1 MTHSAYSESV
11 HWCWV
16 RGARMSWGALL
27 ICHWHQ
33 YKAPA
38 SQSVDIAVTKWCQ
51 FKFPRNHFQ
60 FWNSTSGP
68 TIRTRNGMPNMLTP
82 AIMAFRRS
90 IKAFFS
96 HDFAPSDSKMA
107 AKSTSV
113 LTANFHFFHPVSN
126 KETRFY
132 TVSQKQDTKLLP
144 ITSPYINRFSNFF
157 HWWTQ

>member
-11 HWCWV
+11 HWYWV

-90 IKAFFS
+90 IKAFF
-96 HDFAPSDSKMA
+96 HTTLLLLTPKWRL
-107 AKSTSV
+107 KVLLVPV

-132 TVSQKQDTKLLP
+132 TVSQKTRHQTLAH
-144 ITSPYINRFSNFF
+144 NF
-157 HWWTQ
+157 TIY